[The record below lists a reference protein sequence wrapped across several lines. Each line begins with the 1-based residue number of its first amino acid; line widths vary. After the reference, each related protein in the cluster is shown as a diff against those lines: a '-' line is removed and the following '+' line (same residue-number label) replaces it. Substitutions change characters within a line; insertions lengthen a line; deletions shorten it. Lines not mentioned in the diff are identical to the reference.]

1 MAATKEIQAIQTDE
15 NIIVS
20 STDLQRLESLLK
32 GRADSDSPTIRALQ
46 DELKRA
52 TIVPSEEIPA
62 TVVTMNSRVK
72 FVIEPTGKMFELTLV
87 YPKDSERDR
96 SDVISI
102 TAPIGSALLGLS
114 VGQTINWPLPGNHDT
129 TVRVVEITYQPE
141 HEGNFHV

>member
-1 MAATKEIQAIQTDE
+1 MQTNDS
-15 NIIVS
+15 IIVS
-20 STDLQRLESLLK
+20 STDLQRLEGMLES
-32 GRADSDSPTIRALQ
+32 RSDADSPTIRSLQ

-52 TIVPSEEIPA
+52 TIMPSEEIPA

-129 TVRVVEITYQPE
+129 TVRVIEITYQPE
-141 HEGNFHV
+141 HEGNFHI